1 MGDNYLPKTNR
12 KLTANIMVSA
22 EKLETF
28 HKNMKQDKDAFLSV
42 LLNIVLEVLPNA
54 IRKNKKE
61 E

>member
-1 MGDNYLPKTNR
+1 MGDNYLPKTNS

-28 HKNMKQDKDAFLSV
+28 YKNMKQDKDAFLSV
-42 LLNIVLEVLPNA
+42 LLNIVLEVQPNE
-54 IRKNKKE
+54 IRRNKKE